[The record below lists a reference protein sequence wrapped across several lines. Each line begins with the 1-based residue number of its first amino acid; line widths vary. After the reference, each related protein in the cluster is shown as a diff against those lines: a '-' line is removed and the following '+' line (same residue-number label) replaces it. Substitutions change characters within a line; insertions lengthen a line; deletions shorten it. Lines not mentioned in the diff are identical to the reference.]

1 MAKQLMPAAEL
12 EPRERD
18 LHLTEEQF
26 LRLSLFAQMKKKPS
40 IDKFPGT
47 LVLRRFRK
55 GEVICQQG
63 EAGWTAFYIL
73 TTEDELVLR
82 QILLEM
88 AAKERERLAWQ
99 TEIELLRQRLE
110 GLGGKDRQCDE
121 RRVATVYLAVAN
133 PTEKKASVLDRIQ
146 KATRH
151 LPPQSI
157 ERQTLYIPI
166 DGPSDVDYKSLRAK
180 LYEGDLF
187 GEMSCM
193 YRTPRSATVVAKRD
207 CYMLE
212 MLRNILDQL
221 QRDPAYKSQSD
232 EVYKQRVF
240 QLHLRK
246 LSIFRE
252 LTEEQYQ
259 TIAKEAELVSFEP
272 GQLICDEHDHS
283 DCMYLVRT
291 GLVKVVKN
299 ISSLL
304 AVKHVRDWMD
314 LCRRL
319 LAGEKEPATPAGKVW
334 QLLPNTVRALV
345 RTSAVQVK
353 PERAVRQKIVHGL
366 NQVIKDRQL
375 VEAKEFQ
382 EVAAGPEFRELLV
395 GLPEKRKDWSETQA
409 RRVNRALLEAVFT
422 ALAPDP
428 LRSVGPESIL
438 SYCSRGDL
446 IGEIGVM
453 LRQPRSATC
462 VAYGH
467 PNDYGQVELVR
478 IPEQAF
484 WRLIEASP
492 AVRQKVE
499 KEIIDRRLQTAER
512 LSTPVWDDTRQ
523 VQLSGRFEELGLI
536 QGQKL
541 MLIDLDRCT
550 RCDECVQA
558 CVHTHADGRSR
569 LFLDGPRFGKYLVPT
584 TCRSCLDPVCMIG
597 CPVGSIHRG
606 DNRQIIIED
615 WCIGCGLCASSC
627 PYGAIQMHDI
637 GLLGEHARDWR
648 YLPLALVKG
657 DKWKQ
662 PGFAD
667 DDWLV
672 ADGPIGYDREFEDSL
687 AQCKKG
693 SQPVPGGEIKLGF
706 RKEFHAPPRVFR
718 GTPQFR
724 VEITTCAAVFT
735 VWINGHELKTAD
747 KPKRGKLEY
756 AIPPKGKPGEE
767 GKKSGGPLPLRSGR
781 NVVAV
786 QLAAKPNRNDILL
799 ALRVDEVRKPNI
811 PGEVGEEIT
820 EKLVTE
826 HAVVCDLCSA
836 LPGQT
841 PACVHAC
848 PHDAAM
854 RVNARFE
861 FPVA

>member
-12 EPRERD
+12 QPRVRD
-18 LHLTEEQF
+18 LRLTEEQF

-47 LVLRRFRK
+47 LVLRRYRK
-55 GEVICQQG
+55 GEIICHQG
-63 EAGWTAFYIL
+63 EAGWTAFYVL
-73 TTEDELVLR
+73 TTEDEIVVR

-88 AAKERERLAWQ
+88 AAKEREKLAWQ
-99 TEIELLRQRLE
+99 AEIEHLQQRLE
-110 GLGGKDRQCDE
+110 RLKGKPKQCDE
-121 RRVATVYLAVAN
+121 RRAATVYLAVAN
-133 PTEKKASVLDRIQ
+133 PPPDKKTGIVERIQ
-146 KATRH
+146 KAAQNVPVRAVEH
-151 LPPQSI
+151 
-157 ERQTLYIPI
+157 QTLYIPM
-166 DGPSDVDYKSLRAK
+166 DGPSDVDYKSLRAQ
-180 LYEGDLF
+180 LFEGDLF

-221 QRDPAYKSQSD
+221 QKDPAYKSQSD

-240 QLHLRK
+240 QLHVRK
-246 LSIFRE
+246 LSIFSELSESHYRE
-252 LTEEQYQ
+252 L
-259 TIAKEAELVSFEP
+259 AKEAELVSFEP
-272 GQLICDEHDHS
+272 GQLICDEYEHS
-283 DCMYLVRT
+283 DCMYLVRS

-299 ISSLL
+299 VSALVS
-304 AVKHVRDWMD
+304 VKHVRDWAS
-314 LCRRL
+314 LSAEL
-319 LAGEKEPATPAGKVW
+319 LRGEAEPVRPAAKVW
-334 QLLPNTVRALV
+334 QMLPDVGRALI
-345 RTSAVQVK
+345 RKAAGQVK
-353 PERAVRQKIVHGL
+353 PERAVRQQITYAL
-366 NQVIKDRQL
+366 NEVIKDRKL
-375 VEAKEFQ
+375 SEAKEFA
-382 EVAAGPEFRELLV
+382 EIVGSKEFKEQLK
-395 GLPEKRKDWSETQA
+395 GLPEKSKDWSEGQA
-409 RRVNRALLEAVFT
+409 RRVNRTLLETIFT
-422 ALAPDP
+422 ALSPDP
-428 LRSVGPESIL
+428 LKSIGPESIL

-478 IPEQAF
+478 IPENTF

-492 AVRQKVE
+492 AARQKVE

-512 LSTPVWDDTRQ
+512 LSTPVWDEKQ

-558 CVHTHADGRSR
+558 CVNTHDDGRSR

-637 GLLGEHARDWR
+637 GVLAENARGWR
-648 YLPLALVKG
+648 YLPLSLVKG
-657 DKWKQ
+657 DWRQ
-662 PGFAD
+662 TAFD
-667 DDWLV
+667 DDHWLM
-672 ADGPIGYDREFEDSL
+672 ADGPIRFDRDFEDDL
-687 AQCKKG
+687 AARAKG
-693 SQPVPGGEIKLGF
+693 SVPFGGGEIQFCF
-706 RKEFHAPPRVFR
+706 RNQFDLPSAAFR
-718 GTPQFR
+718 GAPQFR
-724 VEITTCAAVFT
+724 LEITTCAPVFT
-735 VWINGHELKTAD
+735 VWVNGQELRTAE

-756 AIPPKGKPGEE
+756 SIPPKVPPAESASKPAAT
-767 GKKSGGPLPLRSGR
+767 PMPFRPGR
-781 NVVAV
+781 NLVAV
-786 QLAAKPNRNDILL
+786 QAAVNPKRGEVLL
-799 ALRVDEVRKPNI
+799 GLRIDEVRKPNI
-811 PGEVGEEIT
+811 PGEVLEEIT
-820 EKLVTE
+820 QKLVTE

-836 LPGQT
+836 LSGQK
-841 PACVHAC
+841 PACVQAC